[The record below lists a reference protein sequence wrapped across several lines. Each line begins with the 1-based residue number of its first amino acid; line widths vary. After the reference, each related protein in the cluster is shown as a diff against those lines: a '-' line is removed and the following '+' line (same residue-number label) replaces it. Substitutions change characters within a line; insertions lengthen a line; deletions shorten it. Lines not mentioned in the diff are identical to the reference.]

1 MLFNQLVSRVSGSR
15 GRLTVGA
22 ASGLAILT
30 LAAGCQ
36 YFPQKE
42 APPAE
47 EPPAVAV
54 PVEAPEAPEN
64 AIEAALAREASGGG
78 ATAQEAA
85 PQAAPVMM
93 PNAPRSYTVQRGD
106 TLWGISSMYLRDP
119 WLWPEI
125 WHVNPKIENPHL
137 IYPGDILT
145 LAYSADGSPQ
155 VTVARGNVVRVSPLV
170 RGVPIDGPIST
181 IPYEAIR
188 AFLGR
193 PSMLS
198 KDDLNDA
205 PCVIGFRDQHIADG
219 TGHDV
224 YIKGLKNKD
233 PGRYSVVRV
242 AQPLE
247 DPETGKVLG
256 YMALYAAGVRI
267 NETAKVTKGTLV
279 ESARETVIGDLVF
292 AEEPQ
297 SAAADIV
304 PHAPPAEIDGQIVG
318 VVDGVSLVG
327 QYQVVAI
334 NRGKKH
340 GLEPGHVLAISQ
352 QGEVVNDKLCNRY
365 GNFWCRGRGDK
376 VQLPSERAGTLLVF
390 KTYEHVSYGLVVN
403 ATAELRVADYVH
415 AN

>member
-1 MLFNQLVSRVSGSR
+1 MLFNQSVSRFAG
-15 GRLTVGA
+15 
-22 ASGLAILT
+22 GLAT
-30 LAAGCQ
+30 LALTAGCQ
-36 YFPQKE
+36 FFPHKE

-47 EPPAVAV
+47 EPPVVAA
-54 PVEAPEAPEN
+54 PVEAPAAPEN
-64 AIEAALAREASGGG
+64 AIEAALAREASGG
-78 ATAQEAA
+78 APAAEAA
-85 PQAAPVMM
+85 PPPAPVMM
-93 PNAPRSYTVQRGD
+93 PNAPRTYTVQRGD
-106 TLWGISSMYLRDP
+106 TLWGISTMYLRDP

-125 WHVNPKIENPHL
+125 WHVNPAIENPHL

-193 PSMLS
+193 PSLLS
-198 KDDLNDA
+198 KDDLRDA
-205 PCVIGFRDQHIADG
+205 ACIVGFRDLHIADG

-224 YIKGLKNKD
+224 YIKGLKDQD

-256 YMALYAAGVRI
+256 YMGVYAAGVRI
-267 NETAKVTKGTLV
+267 SETAKITKGTLI
-279 ESARETVIGDLVF
+279 ESARESVIGDLVF

-297 SAAADIV
+297 NAAVDIV
-304 PHAPPAEIDGQIVG
+304 PHAPPDGIDGQIMA
-318 VVDGVSLVG
+318 VVDGVTLVG

-334 NRGKKH
+334 NRGTKH
-340 GLEPGHVLAISQ
+340 GLESGHVLAISQ

-365 GNFWCRGRGDK
+365 SNFWCRGRGDN

-390 KTYEHVSYGLVVN
+390 KTYERVSYGLVVN

-415 AN
+415 GQ

>member
-1 MLFNQLVSRVSGSR
+1 MLFNQSVSRLAG
-15 GRLTVGA
+15 
-22 ASGLAILT
+22 GLAILT
-30 LAAGCQ
+30 LTAGCQ
-36 YFPQKE
+36 FFPNRE

-47 EPPAVAV
+47 EPPMAAA
-54 PVEAPEAPEN
+54 PVEVPAAPEN
-64 AIEAALAREASGGG
+64 AIEAALAREASGG
-78 ATAQEAA
+78 AAVQEAA
-85 PQAAPVMM
+85 PPPAPVMM
-93 PNAPRSYTVQRGD
+93 PNAPRTYTVQAGD
-106 TLWGISSMYLRDP
+106 TLWGISTMYLRDP

-125 WHVNPKIENPHL
+125 WHVNPTIENPHL

-170 RGVPIDGPIST
+170 RGTPIDGPIST

-193 PSMLS
+193 PSLLS
-198 KDDLNDA
+198 REDLKDA
-205 PCVIGFRDQHIADG
+205 ACIVGFRDLHIADG

-224 YIKGLKNKD
+224 YIKGLKDQD

-256 YMALYAAGVRI
+256 YMGLYAAGVRI
-267 NETAKVTKGTLV
+267 SETGKVTKGTLV
-279 ESARETVIGDLVF
+279 ESARESVIGDLVF

-297 SAAADIV
+297 NAAVDIV
-304 PHAPPAEIDGQIVG
+304 PHAPPEGIDGQIVA

-327 QYQVVAI
+327 QYQVVAV
-334 NRGKKH
+334 NRGTKH
-340 GLEPGHVLAISQ
+340 GLESGHVLAISQ

-365 GNFWCRGRGDK
+365 SNWWCRGRGDN
-376 VQLPSERAGTLLVF
+376 VQLPSERAGTLLIF
-390 KTYEHVSYGLVVN
+390 KTYERVSYGLVVN

-415 AN
+415 GQ